1 MIRTEAKFMLASVFL
16 CLALAGRASAQS
28 AVIYVP
34 STDTVAAG
42 NAVIGGDLYASPRR
56 FRRGG
61 LVSIGPTFNYGFS
74 DNVEIG
80 ANAYATR
87 TADGWT
93 GEFQPNFKWRPLD
106 QKKTG
111 VSVAFGIIGL
121 VPINDDSQSPASK
134 FYLNASRSFASA
146 RNARLTGGFYAIA
159 GGGDSF
165 GDKTGALI
173 AFEQPVTEKLT
184 IVADWTSGRNKLGY
198 SAAGINYRMGKQD
211 VIVSYAFGNSGRGN
225 NFLSVMYSF
234 TLK

>member
-1 MIRTEAKFMLASVFL
+1 MTRTEVKFLLVSVFL
-16 CLALAGRASAQS
+16 CLALAGRVSAQS
-28 AVIYVP
+28 AIIYDP

-42 NAVIGGDLYASPRR
+42 NAVIGGDLYAHPRR

-61 LVSIGPTFNYGFS
+61 FVSVGPTFNYGFS
-74 DNVEIG
+74 NNIEIG

-87 TADGWT
+87 TADGWA
-93 GEFQPNFKWRPLD
+93 GEFQPNFKWRAVD

-111 VSVAFGIIGL
+111 VNVAFGIIGL
-121 VPINDDSQSPASK
+121 VPIRDDSQNPASK
-134 FYLNASRSFASA
+134 FYLNASRSFAAA
-146 RNARLTGGFYAIA
+146 RNARITGGIYRIA

-173 AFEQPVTEKLT
+173 AFEQPVTEKMT
-184 IVADWTSGRNKLGY
+184 FVADWTSGRNKLGY

-211 VIVSYAFGNSGRGN
+211 VIVSYAFGNVGRAN

-234 TLK
+234 TIK